1 LEEEQKDKAAL
12 AREKQ
17 TLTDEIDSLNSQ
29 LDNEGQNQSTLGKKL
44 KKAEKENKILTEKL
58 REESDARD
66 DAQNELGRLT
76 AEMGSLRN
84 DFEESEGKIR
94 ALNNRKRELEA
105 SLEEMK
111 DQVDSLTAANDTLK
125 KQVNNFK
132 NEADE
137 LNLNLTEQT
146 DLAEES
152 QAEVAR
158 LKRELAGLQG
168 DINLTQ
174 DEAARNLEANKSL
187 KQQFDELDAYK
198 NSVESKTQAL
208 EKAKLKAESDARD
221 IQLRLDDETAKCTAL
236 DRKNKKLAKK
246 NTALASEMENKLA
259 LLKTDLEGQLNTTK
273 EELRV
278 AQESLEQSM
287 KTQREAKQ
295 EKDEL
300 SRKILDI
307 QAQLDEALN
316 AKTRLERQ
324 NRALQDEMENLS
336 EEI

>member
-1 LEEEQKDKAAL
+1 
-12 AREKQ
+12 
-17 TLTDEIDSLNSQ
+17 
-29 LDNEGQNQSTLGKKL
+29 
-44 KKAEKENKILTEKL
+44 
-58 REESDARD
+58 
-66 DAQNELGRLT
+66 
-76 AEMGSLRN
+76 MG
-84 DFEESEGKIR
+84 
-94 ALNNRKRELEA
+94 
-105 SLEEMK
+105 
-111 DQVDSLTAANDTLK
+111 
-125 KQVNNFK
+125 
-132 NEADE
+132 
-137 LNLNLTEQT
+137 QT

-158 LKRELAGLQG
+158 LKRELALLQG
-168 DINLTQ
+168 DINLTA

-198 NSVESKTQAL
+198 TSVEAKTQAL

-221 IQLRLDDETAKCTAL
+221 IQLRLDDETAKSTAL

-336 EEI
+336 EEIESNVMDKFEETKLAKIWSVSARDKPSACARLVSCAHAP